1 MDLLQR
7 KAEILK
13 ALGQPTRLKILEILR
28 QGERCVCDMLPLLGE
43 EQANVSKHL
52 SILRQ
57 AGIVEFRKEGVSS
70 YYRIKDKAVFEILNK
85 VDKMVKEELLKSA
98 ELAKALSK
106 ETNRKNWL

>member
-1 MDLLQR
+1 MDIIQR

-13 ALGQPTRLKILEILR
+13 ALGQPTRLKIIELLKK
-28 QGERCVCDMLPLLGE
+28 GEMCVCEMLPLLGE

-70 YYRIKDKAVFEILNK
+70 YYRIKNKEVLDILEK
-85 VDKMVKEELLKSA
+85 TEKMVQKELLQTAK
-98 ELAKALSK
+98 LAKTISS
-106 ETNRKNWL
+106 R